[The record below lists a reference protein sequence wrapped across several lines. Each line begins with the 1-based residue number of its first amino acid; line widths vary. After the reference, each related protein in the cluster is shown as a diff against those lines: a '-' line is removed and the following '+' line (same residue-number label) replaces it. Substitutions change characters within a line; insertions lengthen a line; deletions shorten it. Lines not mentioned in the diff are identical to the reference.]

1 MGDILK
7 YEQPGEYI
15 VDSTNYDDS
24 YNTPVLTAG
33 QTFIL
38 GYTNETTVIKNAS
51 ENNPVII
58 FDDFTTSSHF
68 VDFSFKI
75 KSSAM
80 KLLTL
85 IDDMDDIYCINN
97 ILENIDYVPV
107 SHERHWISIFSKFDV
122 FVPKNKVEQKKF
134 GNYFRKLDHLITLHQ
149 RELENLKKLK
159 KACLQKMF
167 V

>member
-38 GYTNETTVIKNAS
+38 GYTNETTGIKNAS

-75 KSSAM
+75 KEFCYEI
-80 KLLTL
+80 T
-85 IDDMDDIYCINN
+85 
-97 ILENIDYVPV
+97 
-107 SHERHWISIFSKFDV
+107 
-122 FVPKNKVEQKKF
+122 
-134 GNYFRKLDHLITLHQ
+134 YFNR
-149 RELENLKKLK
+149 
-159 KACLQKMF
+159 
-167 V
+167 